1 MEGLAITAALARW
14 CKSVTWSQVSPTRQR
29 RVRNAFIDTVGVAIA
44 GTRDARFAHVR
55 SFIDRIGGGE
65 DSAGGRGA
73 EVWGW
78 GTPASLTAAAF
89 LNATAGHLMDFDDVH
104 YDIHGHPST
113 VLFPALVAVAQAE
126 RLPAERVLVGYVA
139 GIGVMA
145 AVSRL
150 YGPRHYSVGW
160 HATSTCGSVGAAA
173 GVATALDLSEEE
185 VATAISAAVSMA
197 AGVRANFGTVMKPVH
212 AGLAARGGVEA
223 AYLASAGVSAAP
235 AALESRLGGIDV
247 FGDGSL
253 FSRYADPAA
262 AVVEAARQA
271 VDGLGLKLYPCCRG
285 AHHAIDAALE
295 VRRQLGVPADDI
307 ASVRVEV
314 PLGAK
319 TALIYD
325 DPATGLEGK
334 FSLPYAV
341 ATTLAHGVPRLV
353 HFTDAAVRD
362 ERTRRIMRR
371 LVIVEDDSAG
381 DLSGNMADRY
391 AIVEV
396 RTTDGRRVSA
406 RVDDAR
412 GSWSHPLTD
421 AEVDE
426 KFAMTAGTVLRP
438 DRVQDLLRSI
448 RGAPDALELSG
459 LFGRLHHG

>member
-1 MEGLAITAALARW
+1 
-14 CKSVTWSQVSPTRQR
+14 
-29 RVRNAFIDTVGVAIA
+29 
-44 GTRDARFAHVR
+44 
-55 SFIDRIGGGE
+55 
-65 DSAGGRGA
+65 
-73 EVWGW
+73 
-78 GTPASLTAAAF
+78 
-89 LNATAGHLMDFDDVH
+89 
-104 YDIHGHPST
+104 
-113 VLFPALVAVAQAE
+113 
-126 RLPAERVLVGYVA
+126 
-139 GIGVMA
+139 
-145 AVSRL
+145 
-150 YGPRHYSVGW
+150 
-160 HATSTCGSVGAAA
+160 
-173 GVATALDLSEEE
+173 
-185 VATAISAAVSMA
+185 
-197 AGVRANFGTVMKPVH
+197 
-212 AGLAARGGVEA
+212 
-223 AYLASAGVSAAP
+223 
-235 AALESRLGGIDV
+235 
-247 FGDGSL
+247 
-253 FSRYADPAA
+253 
-262 AVVEAARQA
+262 
-271 VDGLGLKLYPCCRG
+271 

-421 AEVDE
+421 AEVDA